1 MLNQYAGY
9 KIGVDE
15 VLIIEIDKVQYFIS
29 DISMRMLEPR
39 ELAKAQGFPE
49 DYALQVDESYS
60 KSAQIAR
67 IGNSVCPVM
76 AEVLV
81 RANLPELCT
90 KKPIK
95 TMKCLDEILTA

>member
-1 MLNQYAGY
+1 MKGYQYNIADEMLIDNFAGGGGASTG
-9 KIGVDE
+9 I
-15 VLIIEIDKVQYFIS
+15 
-29 DISMRMLEPR
+29 

-49 DYALQVDESYS
+49 DYVLQVNESYS

-76 AEVLV
+76 AEALV

-95 TMKCLDEILTA
+95 TMEQLDKVLTA